1 MLVDTAP
8 PVPATRPA
16 PRFDILRGWDTAIIV
31 ALLASIVIASL
42 TVSGFA
48 SPRNAGFLLIDVIPI
63 LLLALPMTYIIL
75 TGEIDLSVASIA
87 GFVSCAFGA
96 LWNAGIPME
105 TIIPLCLVLGA
116 VSGAVNGFLV
126 SVAGLPSLAVTI
138 GTLALYRGLAFVVLG
153 DQAVTSFP
161 RAITT
166 GLQAKIGDT
175 GIPVWII
182 PVALLAIIFGVVLHF
197 TGFGRSLFAIGYSED
212 AARFSGIGVSR
223 TKFWLFVVSGAV
235 AALVGIWWTL
245 RYGSARGD
253 NATGL
258 ELSVIAAV
266 LLGGVSIFGGKGNLP
281 GVIAGVGLLAVLRNA
296 LQLAS
301 VPEDTLSM
309 LTGGLL
315 ILAVVAPNAGVWL
328 QSLAH
333 KTPRPDH
340 RSLSSSTDLHHSDTD
355 VQLKGTP

>member
-1 MLVDTAP
+1 MLVDTA
-8 PVPATRPA
+8 RPTVEREA
-16 PRFDILRGWDTAIIV
+16 VPRFGFLRNWDTAIIV
-31 ALLASIVIASL
+31 AVVISILVASTAV
-42 TVSGFA
+42 TGFA
-48 SPRNAGFLLIDVIPI
+48 SPRNAGFLLIDMIPI
-63 LLLALPMTYIIL
+63 LLLALPMTLIIL

-87 GFVSCAFGA
+87 GFISCTFGA
-96 LWNAGIPME
+96 LWNAGLPLE
-105 TIIPLCLVLGA
+105 AIIPVCILLGA
-116 VSGAVNGFLV
+116 ISGAVNGILV
-126 SVAGLPSLAVTI
+126 SVVGLPSLAVTI

-166 GLQAKIGDT
+166 ALQAKIGST

-182 PVALLAIIFGVVLHF
+182 PVVILAIVFGIVLHF
-197 TGFGRSLFAIGYSED
+197 TGFGRSLFAIGYSEE
-212 AARFSGIGVSR
+212 AARFAGITVAR
-223 TKFWLFVVSGAV
+223 TKFWLFIVSGAV

-281 GVIAGVGLLAVLRNA
+281 GVIAGVVLLAILRNA

-315 ILAVVAPNAGVWL
+315 IAAVVAPNAITW
-328 QSLAH
+328 S
-333 KTPRPDH
+333 
-340 RSLSSSTDLHHSDTD
+340 RSLSRKPPS
-355 VQLKGTP
+355 P

>member
-8 PVPATRPA
+8 PATTARPA
-16 PRFDILRGWDTAIIV
+16 PRFGFLRSWDAAIIV
-31 ALLASIVIASL
+31 ALLASIAVASM

-48 SPRNAGFLLIDVIPI
+48 TARNSGFLLIDLIPI
-63 LLLALPMTYIIL
+63 LLLALPMTLIIL

-87 GFVSCAFGA
+87 GFVSCVFGA
-96 LWNAGIPME
+96 LWNAGMPME
-105 TIIPLCLVLGA
+105 TIIPLCIVLGIA
-116 VSGAVNGFLV
+116 SGAFNGFLV
-126 SVAGLPSLAVTI
+126 SVVGLPSLAVTI
-138 GTLALYRGLAFVVLG
+138 GTLALFRGLAFVVLG

-166 GLQAKIGDT
+166 GLQAKIGAT
-175 GIPVWII
+175 GIPVWIV
-182 PVALLAIIFGVVLHF
+182 PVILLAIIFGVVLHF
-197 TGFGRSLFAIGYSED
+197 TGFGRSLFAIGYSVD
-212 AARFSGIGVSR
+212 ASRFSGIGVAR
-223 TKFWLFVVSGAV
+223 TKFWLYVLSGAV
-235 AALVGIWWTL
+235 AAMVGVWWTL

-266 LLGGVSIFGGKGNLP
+266 LLGGVSIFGGKGTLP
-281 GVIAGVGLLAVLRNA
+281 GVIAGVGLLAILRNA

-315 ILAVVAPNAGVWL
+315 ILAVVAPNAIAW
-328 QSLAH
+328 A
-333 KTPRPDH
+333 
-340 RSLSSSTDLHHSDTD
+340 RSLSRKASTT
-355 VQLKGTP
+355 

>member
-1 MLVDTAP
+1 MLVDTAA
-8 PVPATRPA
+8 PAATTSRP
-16 PRFDILRGWDTAIIV
+16 PRFGFLRGWDTAIIV
-31 ALLASIVIASL
+31 ALLGSIAVASM
-42 TVSGFA
+42 TVTGFA

-63 LLLALPMTYIIL
+63 LLLALPMTLIIL

-87 GFVSCAFGA
+87 GFISCVFGA
-96 LWNAGIPME
+96 LWNAGLPME
-105 TIIPLCLVLGA
+105 TIVPVCVVLGA
-116 VSGAVNGFLV
+116 LSGAVNGFLV
-126 SVAGLPSLAVTI
+126 SAVGLPSLAVTI

-175 GIPVWII
+175 GIPAWII
-182 PVALLAIIFGVVLHF
+182 PVIILAIIFGIVLHF
-197 TGFGRSLFAIGYSED
+197 TGLGRSLFAIGYSED
-212 AARFSGIGVSR
+212 AARFAGIAVGR
-223 TKFWLFVVSGAV
+223 TKFWLFVLSGAI
-235 AALVGIWWTL
+235 AAVVGVWWTL

-281 GVIAGVGLLAVLRNA
+281 GVIAGVGLLAILRNA

-315 ILAVVAPNAGVWL
+315 ILAVVAPNAISWG
-328 QSLAH
+328 
-333 KTPRPDH
+333 
-340 RSLSSSTDLHHSDTD
+340 RSLSRKPST
-355 VQLKGTP
+355 P

>member
-1 MLVDTAP
+1 MLAETAP
-8 PVPATRPA
+8 HPTATRPA
-16 PRFDILRGWDTAIIV
+16 ASRWGFLQGWDTAIIAAVLLSILV
-31 ALLASIVIASL
+31 ASV
-42 TVSGFA
+42 TVDGFA
-48 SPRNAGFLLIDVIPI
+48 SPRNAGFLLIDMIPI
-63 LLLALPMTYIIL
+63 LLLALPMTLIIL

-87 GFVSCAFGA
+87 GFISCVFGA
-96 LWNAGIPME
+96 LWSGGLPLE

-116 VSGAVNGFLV
+116 ISGAVNGFLV
-126 SVAGLPSLAVTI
+126 SVLGLPSLAVTI

-153 DQAVTSFP
+153 DQAVTSF
-161 RAITT
+161 RRVITS
-166 GLQAKIGDT
+166 GLQAKIGT
-175 GIPVWII
+175 SGIPVWII
-182 PVALLAIIFGVVLHF
+182 PVLLLAVVFGVILHF
-197 TGFGRSLFAIGYSED
+197 SAFGRSLFAIGYSED
-212 AARFSGIGVSR
+212 AARFSGITVAR
-223 TKFWLFVVSGAV
+223 TKFWLFVVSGAI

-281 GVIAGVGLLAVLRNA
+281 GVIAGVALLAILRNA

-315 ILAVVAPNAGVWL
+315 IAAVIAPNAITWAR
-328 QSLAH
+328 SAR
-333 KTPRPDH
+333 KRP
-340 RSLSSSTDLHHSDTD
+340 LTT
-355 VQLKGTP
+355 

>member
-8 PVPATRPA
+8 PAAETRRA
-16 PRFDILRGWDTAIIV
+16 PRFGFLRSWDTAIIL
-31 ALLASIVIASL
+31 ALVASIIVASM

-48 SPRNAGFLLIDVIPI
+48 TSRNVGFLLIDVIPV
-63 LLLALPMTYIIL
+63 LLLALPMTLIII

-87 GFVSCAFGA
+87 GFVSCVFGA
-96 LWNAGIPME
+96 LWNAGMPME
-105 TIIPLCLVLGA
+105 TIVPLCIVLGA
-116 VSGAVNGFLV
+116 VSGALNGFLV
-126 SVAGLPSLAVTI
+126 SVVGLPSLAVTI

-166 GLQAKIGDT
+166 GLQAKIGAT
-175 GIPVWII
+175 GIPVWIL
-182 PVALLAIIFGVVLHF
+182 PVILLVIIFGVALHF
-197 TGFGRSLFAIGYSED
+197 TGFGRSLFAIGYSVD
-212 AARFSGIGVSR
+212 AARFSGIGVAR
-223 TKFWLFVVSGAV
+223 TKFWLFVISGTV
-235 AALVGIWWTL
+235 AALVGVWWTL

-266 LLGGVSIFGGKGNLP
+266 LLGGVSIFGGKGTLP
-281 GVIAGVGLLAVLRNA
+281 GVIAGVGLLAILRNA

-315 ILAVVAPNAGVWL
+315 ILAVVAPNAIAWI
-328 QSLAH
+328 
-333 KTPRPDH
+333 
-340 RSLSSSTDLHHSDTD
+340 RSLSRKASTT
-355 VQLKGTP
+355 

>member
-1 MLVDTAP
+1 
-8 PVPATRPA
+8 
-16 PRFDILRGWDTAIIV
+16 
-31 ALLASIVIASL
+31 
-42 TVSGFA
+42 VSGFA
-48 SPRNAGFLLIDVIPI
+48 TSRNVGFLLIDIIPV
-63 LLLALPMTYIIL
+63 LLLALPMTLIII

-87 GFVSCAFGA
+87 GFTSCVFGA

-105 TIIPLCLVLGA
+105 TIVPLCLVLGA
-116 VSGAVNGFLV
+116 VSGALNGFLV
-126 SVAGLPSLAVTI
+126 SVVGLPSLAVTI

-166 GLQAKIGDT
+166 ALQAKIGAT
-175 GIPVWII
+175 GIPVWIL
-182 PVALLAIIFGVVLHF
+182 PVILLVIIFGIALHF
-197 TGFGRSLFAIGYSED
+197 TGFGRSLFAIGYSVD
-212 AARFSGIGVSR
+212 AARFSGIGVAR
-223 TKFWLFVVSGAV
+223 TKFWLFVISGLI
-235 AALVGIWWTL
+235 AAAVGIWWTL

-266 LLGGVSIFGGKGNLP
+266 LLGGVSIFGGKGTLP
-281 GVIAGVGLLAVLRNA
+281 GVIAGVGLLAILRNA

-315 ILAVVAPNAGVWL
+315 ILAVVAPNAISWL
-328 QSLAH
+328 
-333 KTPRPDH
+333 
-340 RSLSSSTDLHHSDTD
+340 RSLSRKASTT
-355 VQLKGTP
+355 

>member
-1 MLVDTAP
+1 MLAETVRPPAVPDTA
-8 PVPATRPA
+8 TR
-16 PRFDILRGWDTAIIV
+16 FGFLRSWDTAIIIAVLLSIAV
-31 ALLASIVIASL
+31 ASAMV
-42 TVSGFA
+42 TGFA
-48 SPRNAGFLLIDVIPI
+48 SPRNTGFLLIDMIPI
-63 LLLALPMTYIIL
+63 LLLALPMTLIIL

-87 GFVSCAFGA
+87 GFVSCVFGS
-96 LWNAGIPME
+96 LWNAGLPLE
-105 TIIPLCLVLGA
+105 TIVPVSIVLGA
-116 VSGAVNGFLV
+116 LAGAVNGLLV
-126 SVAGLPSLAVTI
+126 SVVGLPSLAVTI

-166 GLQAKIGDT
+166 GLQAKIGAT

-182 PVALLAIIFGVVLHF
+182 PVIVLAIIFGLILHF
-197 TGFGRSLFAIGYSED
+197 TGFGRSLFAIGYSVE
-212 AARFSGIGVSR
+212 AARFSGISVAR

-235 AALVGIWWTL
+235 AALVGLWWTL

-281 GVIAGVGLLAVLRNA
+281 GVIAGVSLLGILRNA
-296 LQLAS
+296 LQLAR

-315 ILAVVAPNAGVWL
+315 ILAVVAPNAMAWIN
-328 QSLAH
+328 AR
-333 KTPRPDH
+333 PRNTTT
-340 RSLSSSTDLHHSDTD
+340 S
-355 VQLKGTP
+355 

>member
-1 MLVDTAP
+1 MLAET
-8 PVPATRPA
+8 TRPA
-16 PRFDILRGWDTAIIV
+16 AVREAAPRLGFLRSWDTAIIIAVLLSIAV
-31 ALLASIVIASL
+31 AAA
-42 TVSGFA
+42 TVTGFA
-48 SPRNAGFLLIDVIPI
+48 SPRNAGFLLIDLIPI
-63 LLLALPMTYIIL
+63 LLLALPMTLIIL

-87 GFVSCAFGA
+87 GFVSCVFGS
-96 LWNAGIPME
+96 LWNAGLSLEVIV
-105 TIIPLCLVLGA
+105 PLCLVLGA
-116 VSGAVNGFLV
+116 ISGAVNGLLV
-126 SVAGLPSLAVTI
+126 SVLGLPSLAVTI

-161 RAITT
+161 RAITS
-166 GLQAKIGDT
+166 GLQAKIGTT

-182 PVALLAIIFGVVLHF
+182 PVIILAIIFGIILHF
-197 TGFGRSLFAIGYSED
+197 TGFGRSLFAIGYSEE
-212 AARFSGIGVSR
+212 AARFAGIRVAQ
-223 TKFWLFVVSGAV
+223 TKFWLFLVSGAV

-281 GVIAGVGLLAVLRNA
+281 GVIAGVALLAILRNA

-315 ILAVVAPNAGVWL
+315 ILAVVAPNAITWARTL
-328 QSLAH
+328 SRH
-333 KTPRPDH
+333 PR
-340 RSLSSSTDLHHSDTD
+340 TT
-355 VQLKGTP
+355 

>member
-8 PVPATRPA
+8 PAEETRRA
-16 PRFDILRGWDTAIIV
+16 PRFGFLRSWDAAIIV
-31 ALLASIVIASL
+31 ALVASIIVASL

-48 SPRNAGFLLIDVIPI
+48 TSRNVGFLLIDIIPV
-63 LLLALPMTYIIL
+63 LLLALPMTLIII

-87 GFVSCAFGA
+87 GFTSCVFGA

-105 TIIPLCLVLGA
+105 TIVPLCLVLGA
-116 VSGAVNGFLV
+116 VSGALNGFLV
-126 SVAGLPSLAVTI
+126 SVVGLPSLAVTI

-166 GLQAKIGDT
+166 ALQAKLGTT
-175 GIPVWII
+175 GIPVWIL
-182 PVALLAIIFGVVLHF
+182 PVILLVIIFGIALHF
-197 TGFGRSLFAIGYSED
+197 TGFGRSLFAIGYSVD
-212 AARFSGIGVSR
+212 AARFSGIGVAR
-223 TKFWLFVVSGAV
+223 TKFWLFVISGLI
-235 AALVGIWWTL
+235 AAAVGIWWTL

-266 LLGGVSIFGGKGNLP
+266 LLGGVSIFGGKGTLP
-281 GVIAGVGLLAVLRNA
+281 GVIAGVGLLAILRNA

-315 ILAVVAPNAGVWL
+315 ILAVVAPNAISWL
-328 QSLAH
+328 
-333 KTPRPDH
+333 
-340 RSLSSSTDLHHSDTD
+340 RSLSRKASTT
-355 VQLKGTP
+355 

>member
-8 PVPATRPA
+8 PAAATRRP
-16 PRFDILRGWDTAIIV
+16 PRFGFLRGWDTAIIV
-31 ALLASIVIASL
+31 ALLGSIAVASM
-42 TVSGFA
+42 TVTGFA

-63 LLLALPMTYIIL
+63 LLLALPMTLIIL

-87 GFVSCAFGA
+87 GFISCVFGA
-96 LWNAGIPME
+96 LWNAGLPME
-105 TIIPLCLVLGA
+105 TIIPACIVLGA
-116 VSGAVNGFLV
+116 LSGAVNGFLV

-166 GLQAKIGDT
+166 GLQAKIGAT

-182 PVALLAIIFGVVLHF
+182 PVVILALVFGVVLHF
-197 TGFGRSLFAIGYSED
+197 TAFGRTLFAIGYSED
-212 AARFSGIGVSR
+212 AARFAGITVAR
-223 TKFWLFVVSGAV
+223 TKFWLFVVSGAI
-235 AALVGIWWTL
+235 AAAVGVWWTL

-281 GVIAGVGLLAVLRNA
+281 GVIAGVGLLAILRNA
-296 LQLAS
+296 LQLAR

-315 ILAVVAPNAGVWL
+315 ILAVVAPNAISRG
-328 QSLAH
+328 
-333 KTPRPDH
+333 
-340 RSLSSSTDLHHSDTD
+340 RSLSRKTSTT
-355 VQLKGTP
+355 

>member
-8 PVPATRPA
+8 PPA
-16 PRFDILRGWDTAIIV
+16 PSRRVGRFGFLRSWDAAIVV
-31 ALLASIVIASL
+31 ALLASIAVASL

-48 SPRNAGFLLIDVIPI
+48 TPRNSGFLLIDVIPI
-63 LLLALPMTYIIL
+63 LLLALPMTLIIL

-87 GFVSCAFGA
+87 GFVSCMFGA
-96 LWNAGIPME
+96 LWNAGMPME
-105 TIIPLCLVLGA
+105 TIIPLCVVLGI
-116 VSGAVNGFLV
+116 VSGAFNGFLV
-126 SVAGLPSLAVTI
+126 SVVGLPSLAVTI
-138 GTLALYRGLAFVVLG
+138 GTLALFRGLAFVVLG

-166 GLQAKIGDT
+166 GLQAKIGAT
-175 GIPVWII
+175 GIPVWIV
-182 PVALLAIIFGVVLHF
+182 PVILLAIIFGVVLHF
-197 TGFGRSLFAIGYSED
+197 TGFGRSLFAIGYSVD
-212 AARFSGIGVSR
+212 ASRFSGIGVAR
-223 TKFWLFVVSGAV
+223 TKFWLYVVSGAV
-235 AALVGIWWTL
+235 AALVGVWWTL

-266 LLGGVSIFGGKGNLP
+266 LLGGVSIFGGKGTLP
-281 GVIAGVGLLAVLRNA
+281 GVVAGVGLLAILRNA

-315 ILAVVAPNAGVWL
+315 ILAVVAPNAISWAG
-328 QSLAH
+328 
-333 KTPRPDH
+333 
-340 RSLSSSTDLHHSDTD
+340 SLSR
-355 VQLKGTP
+355 KGSPI

>member
-8 PVPATRPA
+8 PAAETRRA
-16 PRFDILRGWDTAIIV
+16 PRFGFLRSWDTAIIL
-31 ALLASIVIASL
+31 ALVASIIVASL

-48 SPRNAGFLLIDVIPI
+48 TSRNVGFLLIDVIPV
-63 LLLALPMTYIIL
+63 LLLALPMTLIII

-87 GFVSCAFGA
+87 GFVSCVFGA
-96 LWNAGIPME
+96 LWNAGMPME

-116 VSGAVNGFLV
+116 VSGALNGFLV
-126 SVAGLPSLAVTI
+126 SVVGLPSLAVTI

-166 GLQAKIGDT
+166 GLQAKIGTT
-175 GIPVWII
+175 GIPVWIL
-182 PVALLAIIFGVVLHF
+182 PVILLVIIFGVALHF
-197 TGFGRSLFAIGYSED
+197 TGFGRSLFAIGYSVD
-212 AARFSGIGVSR
+212 AARFSGIGVAR
-223 TKFWLFVVSGAV
+223 TKFWLFVISGTV
-235 AALVGIWWTL
+235 AALVGVWWTL

-266 LLGGVSIFGGKGNLP
+266 LLGGVSIFGGKGTLP
-281 GVIAGVGLLAVLRNA
+281 GVIAGVGLLAILRNE

-315 ILAVVAPNAGVWL
+315 ILAVVAPNAIAWV
-328 QSLAH
+328 
-333 KTPRPDH
+333 
-340 RSLSSSTDLHHSDTD
+340 RSLSHKASTT
-355 VQLKGTP
+355 

>member
-1 MLVDTAP
+1 VALVAS
-8 PVPATRPA
+8 
-16 PRFDILRGWDTAIIV
+16 IIV
-31 ALLASIVIASL
+31 ASL

-48 SPRNAGFLLIDVIPI
+48 TSRNVGFLLIDIIPV
-63 LLLALPMTYIIL
+63 LLLALPMTLIII

-87 GFVSCAFGA
+87 GFTSCVFGA

-105 TIIPLCLVLGA
+105 TIVPLCLVLGA
-116 VSGAVNGFLV
+116 VSGALNGFLV
-126 SVAGLPSLAVTI
+126 SVVGLPSLAVTI

-166 GLQAKIGDT
+166 ALQAKIGAT
-175 GIPVWII
+175 GIPVWIL
-182 PVALLAIIFGVVLHF
+182 PVILLVIIFGIALHF
-197 TGFGRSLFAIGYSED
+197 TGFGRSLFAIGYSVD
-212 AARFSGIGVSR
+212 AARFSGIGVAR
-223 TKFWLFVVSGAV
+223 TKFWLFVISGLI
-235 AALVGIWWTL
+235 AAAVGIWWTL

-266 LLGGVSIFGGKGNLP
+266 LLGGVSIFGGKGTLP
-281 GVIAGVGLLAVLRNA
+281 GVIAGVGLLAILRNA

-315 ILAVVAPNAGVWL
+315 ILAVVAPNAISWL
-328 QSLAH
+328 
-333 KTPRPDH
+333 
-340 RSLSSSTDLHHSDTD
+340 RSLSRKASTT
-355 VQLKGTP
+355 